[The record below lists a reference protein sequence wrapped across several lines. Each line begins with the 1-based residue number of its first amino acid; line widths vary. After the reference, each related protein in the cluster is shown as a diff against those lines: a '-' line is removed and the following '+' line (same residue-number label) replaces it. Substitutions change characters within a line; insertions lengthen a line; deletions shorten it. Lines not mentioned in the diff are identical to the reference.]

1 MVSMVRKIAIVEDQ
15 DDEAERLAGYFDR
28 YSKEKNCSFSISRF
42 ETGDRFLARYQPVYD
57 IVFMDI
63 MMPGINGL
71 DTARELRKTDSSVT
85 LIFVTNMAR
94 FAIKGY
100 EVEAFDFVVKPV
112 TYQSFVIKL
121 DRVLAKLKN
130 EQRETHILLSLP
142 EGKKRFSPAQIKYL
156 EVNGHKVIY
165 HTTEGSYQVY
175 GSMKSAAGQLNPQVF
190 SRCNNC
196 YLVNLNY
203 VSAINGLS
211 VTVGNDTLQISRSR
225 KNAFITQLNEFLGGN
240 F

>member
-1 MVSMVRKIAIVEDQ
+1 MVRRIAIVEDQ
-15 DDEAERLAGYFDR
+15 DEEVERLSAYFDR
-28 YSKEKNCSFSISRF
+28 YSKENDCSFLITRF
-42 ETGDRFLARYQPVYD
+42 ESGDSFLARYQPFYD
-57 IVFMDI
+57 VVFMDI

-71 DTARELRKTDSSVT
+71 ETARELRKVDANVT
-85 LIFVTNMAR
+85 LVFVTNMAR
-94 FAIKGY
+94 FAIRGY

-121 DRVLAKLKN
+121 NRILVKLQN
-130 EQRETHILLSLP
+130 EQRDTYILLNLAD
-142 EGKKRFSPAQIKYL
+142 GKKRISPARIKYL

-165 HTTEGSYQVY
+165 HTTEGNYPVY
-175 GSMKSAAGQLNPQVF
+175 GSMKSAEEQLNPSVF
-190 SRCNNC
+190 SRCNNR

-211 VTVGNDTLQISRSR
+211 VEVDGETLQISRSR
-225 KNAFITQLNEFLGGN
+225 KNAFIKQLNEFLGGN